1 MVQLTRCRDIDVPK
15 RHALYAHA
23 IPQYTLTERNFPEVD
38 GVTFE
43 QVYREHGGRVLGAV
57 RSVLGP
63 DSETEDV
70 VQNAFI
76 EINRALPGFR
86 GQSKLSTWVYRIAV
100 NVALQHIRKKQRKRW
115 LSFGLLNDG
124 AHLQAASYDAERR
137 LESRQSLKRVYEL
150 VNRLSEKKR
159 TAWVLYEM
167 EGMAPA
173 EIAEV
178 LELPLNT
185 VRSRILSAR
194 REILG
199 ALSDGEETP

>member
-1 MVQLTRCRDIDVPK
+1 M
-15 RHALYAHA
+15 
-23 IPQYTLTERNFPEVD
+23 
-38 GVTFE
+38 
-43 QVYREHGGRVLGAV
+43 
-57 RSVLGP
+57 
-63 DSETEDV
+63 
-70 VQNAFI
+70 
-76 EINRALPGFR
+76 
-86 GQSKLSTWVYRIAV
+86 

>member
-1 MVQLTRCRDIDVPK
+1 M
-15 RHALYAHA
+15 YAHA
-23 IPQYTLTERNFPEVD
+23 LPFNVMTDDGSPKADVLTFDEV
-38 GVTFE
+38 
-43 QVYREHGGRVLGAV
+43 YSEHSGRVLGAV

-63 DSETEDV
+63 DGETEDV

-76 EINRALPGFR
+76 EIHRSLPSFR

-100 NVALQHIRKKQRKRW
+100 NVALQHIRKKQRGRW
-115 LSFGLLNDG
+115 LTLGLAPDR
-124 AHLQAASYDAERR
+124 AHALGQPASPEAK
-137 LESRQSLKRVYEL
+137 LESRDALRRVYAL

-167 EGMAPA
+167 EGMSPT

-178 LELPLNT
+178 LDQPLNT

-194 REILG
+194 REILEAVSGKKGG
-199 ALSDGEETP
+199 A

>member
-1 MVQLTRCRDIDVPK
+1 M
-15 RHALYAHA
+15 
-23 IPQYTLTERNFPEVD
+23 D

-124 AHLQAASYDAERR
+124 AHLQASSYDAERR
-137 LESRQSLKRVYEL
+137 LESRQALKRVYAL

-194 REILG
+194 REILN
-199 ALSDGEETP
+199 AVSDGEGTP

>member
-1 MVQLTRCRDIDVPK
+1 MQ
-15 RHALYAHA
+15 
-23 IPQYTLTERNFPEVD
+23 
-38 GVTFE
+38 
-43 QVYREHGGRVLGAV
+43 
-57 RSVLGP
+57 
-63 DSETEDV
+63 
-70 VQNAFI
+70 
-76 EINRALPGFR
+76 
-86 GQSKLSTWVYRIAV
+86 LSTLDKAFP
-100 NVALQHIRKKQRKRW
+100 HH
-115 LSFGLLNDG
+115 LSFENSPVSGKVSPNDSHLL
-124 AHLQAASYDAERR
+124 DAG
-137 LESRQSLKRVYEL
+137 S
-150 VNRLSEKKR
+150 KR

>member
-1 MVQLTRCRDIDVPK
+1 MTDQRSPKVKGLTFD
-15 RHALYAHA
+15 
-23 IPQYTLTERNFPEVD
+23 E
-38 GVTFE
+38 
-43 QVYREHGGRVLGAV
+43 VYREHGGRVLGAV

-63 DSETEDV
+63 DGETEDV

-76 EINRALPGFR
+76 EINRSLSSFR

-115 LSFGLLNDG
+115 LSFGLIHDG
-124 AHLQAASYDAERR
+124 SHVQGPSYDGERR
-137 LESRQSLKRVYEL
+137 LESRQALRRVYAL
-150 VNRLSEKKR
+150 VNKLSEKKR

-167 EGMAPA
+167 EGMTPV

-194 REILG
+194 REILEGLAADGG
-199 ALSDGEETP
+199 AS